1 MMMRTIGS
9 LSSSVLGI
17 GCNNMG
23 RGLDQRA
30 TQEIVNVALECGINY
45 FDTADK
51 YGETR
56 SETFLGEAIKS
67 KRSNVIVATKF
78 GLVLPDQPESGGASA
93 DWIRKAVQGSL
104 TRLGTDYI
112 DLYQLHRPDPKV
124 PLEETLGALNDLVLE
139 GLVRE
144 IGVSNATAAEL
155 HEAHDVS
162 TANGFAK
169 YVSVQNEYSMIR
181 TGSETDG
188 VFDFCEATGTAFV
201 PYYPLASGL
210 LTGKYQHG
218 KADPEDTRLATIK
231 LYQDWF
237 SNDDKNLA
245 KDIVSALIAEGYD
258 PLVAAIQW
266 ILRQSSVSCVIT
278 GASRPQQ
285 VVDNTR
291 AADAVLS
298 TEGLVAISAIV
309 AEVRT

>member
-1 MMMRTIGS
+1 MMHRTIGS

-23 RGLDQRA
+23 RGLDQKA
-30 TQEIVNVALECGINY
+30 TQEIVDTALDCGINY

-56 SETFLGEAIKS
+56 SESFLGEAIKG
-67 KRSNVIVATKF
+67 KRSQVIVATKF

-93 DWIRKAVQGSL
+93 SWIRKAVVGSL
-104 TRLGTDYI
+104 ARLNTDYI
-112 DLYQLHRPDPKV
+112 DLYQLHRPDPNI
-124 PLEETLGALNDLVLE
+124 PLEETLGALNELVLE
-139 GLVRE
+139 GLVVE
-144 IGVSNATAAEL
+144 IGVSNATAVEL
-155 HEAHDVS
+155 QQAHDVS
-162 TANGFAK
+162 TANGFSK

-181 TGSETDG
+181 RSSETDG
-188 VFDFCEATGTAFV
+188 VFDFCETTGTAFV

-218 KADPEDTRLATIK
+218 KPDPEGTRLSTIK

-237 SNDDKNLA
+237 SDDDHELA
-245 KDIVSALIAEGYD
+245 KDIVSALISEGYD

-285 VVDNTR
+285 VLDNT
-291 AADAVLS
+291 AAVNTALS
-298 TEGLVAISAIV
+298 SKDLDAISAIV
-309 AEVRT
+309 AEAST

>member
-1 MMMRTIGS
+1 MMHRTIGS

-23 RGLDQRA
+23 RGLDQKA
-30 TQEIVNVALECGINY
+30 TQEIVDTALDCGINY

-56 SETFLGEAIKS
+56 SESFLGEAIKG
-67 KRSNVIVATKF
+67 KRSQVIVATKF

-93 DWIRKAVQGSL
+93 AWIRTAVEGSL
-104 TRLGTDYI
+104 RRLNTDYI
-112 DLYQLHRPDPKV
+112 DLYQLHRPDPNI
-124 PLEETLGALNDLVLE
+124 PLEETLGALNDLVQE
-139 GLVRE
+139 GLVVE
-144 IGVSNATAAEL
+144 IGVSNATATEL
-155 HEAHDVS
+155 QQAHDVS
-162 TANGFAK
+162 TANGFSR

-181 TGSETDG
+181 RLSETDG
-188 VFDFCEATGTAFV
+188 VFEFCEASGTAFV

-218 KADPEDTRLATIK
+218 KPDPEGTRLSTIK

-237 SNDDKNLA
+237 SADDHERA
-245 KDIVSALIAEGYD
+245 KDIVFALISDGYD
-258 PLVAAIQW
+258 PLAAAIQW

-285 VVDNTR
+285 VVDNT
-291 AADAVLS
+291 AALDAELS
-298 TEGLVAISAIV
+298 TEDLEAISAIV
-309 AEVRT
+309 AEVRS